1 MSRRT
6 SVGMQSEQSSR
17 AKGMAAARHRA
28 QAGGT
33 SFAATDT
40 RAPART
46 TTIATRFRNH
56 RPALRRLLAALP
68 ACALLLAVPP
78 AMAASSTDTQPP
90 PARSATTPDSA
101 NAIALAQRLLDHLDA
116 ADYAAA
122 EAMFTPRLAAG
133 APAAMLKNI
142 WEGLPQRLGA
152 AQGRGTASVEAGSRG
167 QRVGIPLRYA
177 NSELIAQV
185 GVDGEQR
192 ISLFLLVPANPPSPP
207 PAADA
212 PYTER
217 DFTLATRRG
226 ELPGTLALPRGDGP
240 FPAVVLVHGSGPH
253 DRDETI
259 GPNRPFLDIARGL
272 ATHGIAV
279 LRYDKRTR
287 ARPQDAAQPSFGI
300 DDETTSDAVAA
311 VAALRATPGIAA
323 ERVFV
328 LGHSQG
334 GMMAPR
340 IGLRSESAGLIL
352 LAAPS
357 RPLLDVLLNQ
367 WRKLAANAQGPVRQ
381 QADAAIA
388 GLERGIARVRSGE
401 TLPDAESPLGL
412 SADYWRSV
420 DAVHMVDEARQ
431 VLAGGRPLLL
441 LQGGRDFQV
450 MDADWQGW
458 QQGLAGQRGASF
470 RHYPALDH
478 LGIAGTGPSTLAD
491 YERPGHVDATLIDD
505 VAGWIKEQR

>member
-6 SVGMQSEQSSR
+6 SVEVKPDQSSMATVAAKVGHR
-17 AKGMAAARHRA
+17 AKALGL
-28 QAGGT
+28 
-33 SFAATDT
+33 SFTAVADA

-46 TTIATRFRNH
+46 TAVATRFRNH
-56 RPALRRLLAALP
+56 RPALRRLLAG
-68 ACALLLAVPP
+68 ALLLAVLP

-90 PARSATTPDSA
+90 PASSAATPDAAHATT
-101 NAIALAQRLLDHLDA
+101 LAQRLLDHLDA
-116 ADYAAA
+116 GDYAAA
-122 EAMFTPRLAAG
+122 EAMFTPRLAASV
-133 APAAMLKNI
+133 PAAMLKNI
-142 WEGLPQRLGA
+142 WEGLPRQLGA
-152 AQGRGTASVEAGSRG
+152 AQGRGATSVEAGGRG
-167 QRVGIPLRYA
+167 QRVEIPLRYA
-177 NSELIAQV
+177 GGELLARI
-185 GVDGEQR
+185 GVDGGQR
-192 ISLFLLVPANPPSPP
+192 IGMFLLQPLTSPSPLP

-217 DFTLATRRG
+217 DFTLATQRG

-253 DRDETI
+253 DRDETL

-272 ATHGIAV
+272 AAHGIAV

-287 ARPQDAAQPSFGI
+287 ARPQDAAQPGFGI

-311 VAALRATPGIAA
+311 VTALRATPGIAPG
-323 ERVFV
+323 RVFV
-328 LGHSQG
+328 LGHSLG
-334 GMMAPR
+334 GMLAPR

-367 WRKLAANAQGPVRQ
+367 WQNVAANAQGPVRQ
-381 QADAAIA
+381 QAEAAIA
-388 GLERGIARVRSGE
+388 ALQSGITRLRAGAP
-401 TLPDAESPLGL
+401 LPDADSPLGMP
-412 SADYWRSV
+412 ADYWRSV

-458 QQGLAGQRGASF
+458 QQGLAGLRGASF

-478 LGIAGTGPSTLAD
+478 LGIAGTGPGTPAD

-505 VAGWIKEQR
+505 VAGWIQQQR